1 LAEGREGTPD
11 ILVLDIETQYLFDEV
26 GGRDHVERLR
36 LALAVTYSVAGGGF
50 ESFWEPDAERLV
62 SRLRQADLVVGFN
75 LLAFDYRVLQAY
87 TSVPLHSAVP
97 TLDIMDDVR
106 SGLGTRVSLDALAR
120 ATLGAQKGGSGL
132 DSVKWFR
139 AGQLDLVEQYCRA
152 DVDITH
158 RLFAFGLRH
167 GHLLALS
174 RDGAST
180 RRFAVN
186 WAARPAGALHAR
198 AAAVA
203 AVAAAGGVVRPATGA
218 GAPLA

>member
-1 LAEGREGTPD
+1 MAQGCEGAPD

-36 LALAVTYSVAGGGF
+36 LALAVTYSVGCGGF
-50 ESFWEPDAERLV
+50 ESFWEPDVERLV
-62 SRLRQADLVVGFN
+62 SKLRRADLVVGFN
-75 LLAFDYRVLQAY
+75 LIAFDYRVLQAY
-87 TSVPLHSAVP
+87 TSVPLHSSIP

-120 ATLGAQKGGSGL
+120 ATLDAQKGGSGL

-139 AGQLDLVEQYCRA
+139 AGRLDLVERYCRA

-167 GHLLALS
+167 GHLLAPS
-174 RDGAST
+174 RDWAST
-180 RRFAVN
+180 RRFPVD
-186 WAARPAGALHAR
+186 WAARPAGALYAR
-198 AAAVA
+198 AAA
-203 AVAAAGGVVRPATGA
+203 AAAASGVAGPAPGTS
-218 GAPLA
+218 APVAQ